1 MSTPLQGT
9 FPPRPTEPT
18 PPFDVGSTGPTMP
31 MPPFPRTPRPGGGGS
46 AMEGLG
52 QVDQGGRVIGTALG
66 RAQQA
71 NQASSEAIGGGGGFG
86 GVRKFGS
93 DPRSLAHAVM
103 KKGGKVKAHAKGG
116 MVSGKPKAS
125 SASSRGD
132 GIAQRGKTKGRFI

>member
-1 MSTPLQGT
+1 MSTPRQGF

-31 MPPFPRTPRPGGGGS
+31 RPPFPMPRPGGGGS

-71 NQASSEAIGGGGGFG
+71 NQASSEAIGGGGRLG
-86 GVRKFGS
+86 GMGGINTAS
-93 DPRSLAHAVM
+93 ADPIRSALM
-103 KKGGKVKAHAKGG
+103 KKGGKVKAYAKGG
-116 MVSGKPKAS
+116 SV